1 MQEGRTIASLQIHVE
16 RAIGR
21 IKNYTILKSP
31 LPISMSRIAN
41 QIVTVC
47 ALLVNFQPV
56 LIPLS
61 TTEEPDVDEYLD
73 CNYESDSDETD
84 SE

>member
-1 MQEGRTIASLQIHVE
+1 
-16 RAIGR
+16 
-21 IKNYTILKSP
+21 
-31 LPISMSRIAN
+31 MSRIAN

-47 ALLVNFQPV
+47 TLLVNFQPV

-61 TTEEPDVDEYLD
+61 TMEEGDVDEYLD
-73 CNYESDSDETD
+73 CYYESNSDETD